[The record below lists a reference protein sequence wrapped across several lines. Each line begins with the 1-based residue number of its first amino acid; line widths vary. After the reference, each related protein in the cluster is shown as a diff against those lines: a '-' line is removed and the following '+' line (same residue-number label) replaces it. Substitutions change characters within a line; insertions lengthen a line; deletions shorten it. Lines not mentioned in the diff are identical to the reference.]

1 MKKSWTILV
10 VILLTLAIG
19 CTVFFTCTPTGRTAW
34 NQWVYGLHKADEGTY
49 ENQKK
54 VEDTCRAMIASYT
67 QDKLTYEIYRESKD
81 DEERSWAN
89 NAKIRANN
97 TASTY
102 NNYILKN
109 SYVWRGNVP
118 NDIYMTLEYLV

>member
-1 MKKSWTILV
+1 MNSFWKTIIVMLAV
-10 VILLTLAIG
+10 LLLGSVI
-19 CTVFFTCTPTGRTAW
+19 FFTCTPAGRTMIHEW
-34 NQWVYGLHKADEGTY
+34 QYGLKDADEKTY
-49 ENQKK
+49 ENQKE

-67 QDKLTYEIYRESKD
+67 QDKLIYEQYKD
-81 DEERSWAN
+81 SDVAEERSWAN

-109 SYVWRGNVP
+109 KYVWRENVP
-118 NDIYMTLEYLV
+118 ADIYMTLEYIQ